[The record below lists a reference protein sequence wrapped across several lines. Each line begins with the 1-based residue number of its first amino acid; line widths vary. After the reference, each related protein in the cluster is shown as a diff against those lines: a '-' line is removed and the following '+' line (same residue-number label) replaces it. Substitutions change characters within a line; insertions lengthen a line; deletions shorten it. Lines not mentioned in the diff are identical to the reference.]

1 MKVVVRK
8 NLGLAKIWELLV
20 QYANS
25 WTYRKTNLRKGMIK
39 LEKSLLALIKSLP
52 RTELVDGED
61 EAKSEAYRLSAKSS
75 GFLAQIE
82 VHHEFEQLLNAQWK
96 QPLVKEL
103 KRQLLVLDC
112 LFDRI
117 QLALVQELEQGIFT
131 KEIRATLTQ
140 KQFQPLS

>member
-1 MKVVVRK
+1 MNNTR
-8 NLGLAKIWELLV
+8 
-20 QYANS
+20 
-25 WTYRKTNLRKGMIK
+25 
-39 LEKSLLALIKSLP
+39 EKF
-52 RTELVDGED
+52 E
-61 EAKSEAYRLSAKSS
+61 
-75 GFLAQIE
+75 LAQIE